1 MGAVATKPN
10 LAEKPISLR
19 ISEVELHF
27 SNGRTSE
34 QICQEHFLRMSAGVA
49 AKCARCSHRRAEQV
63 FIPSPAGF
71 NGAKLSL
78 YCDRGHA
85 NGNRCVKELTAT
97 AFETR
102 FSDPYDIRAGVRKD
116 LNRHFEQEYMIDPS
130 AKGRVDEFGRYHQVD
145 AAAYAASVMAPSRDV
160 PMTTDDAW

>member
-19 ISEVELHF
+19 ISEMELHF

-34 QICQEHFLRMSAGVA
+34 QICQENFLRLSENIA
-49 AKCARCSHRRAEQV
+49 AKCARCSHRVAEQE
-63 FIPSPAGF
+63 FIPSPSGL

-85 NGNRCVKELTAT
+85 NENRCAKELTAT
-97 AFETR
+97 AFEAR
-102 FSDPYDIRAGVRKD
+102 FSDPYDIRAGVHKD
-116 LNRHFEQEYMIDPS
+116 LKSHFEKEYMLDLS
-130 AKGRVDEFGRYHQVD
+130 AKSRVDEFGRYHQVD